1 MHMRFDDEKQRAAAS
16 PDGLAAYPGGALLE
30 VVLLAAVPLAMG
42 LALVAGFAQTALL
55 MLLVVT
61 VVLALFFAGY
71 EAGRPAL
78 RQIMPTL
85 VLSALAAAGRILF
98 AVVPDFKPVSAI
110 AIIAGATLGRR
121 NGFMV
126 GALAALAS
134 NFFFG
139 QGMWSPW
146 QMYAWGMVGYLGGV
160 LASAGVFDNRAT
172 GKPRMVALVTCGL
185 ASGALYGVIINA
197 YGVLGFVRPF
207 TWPGALAYVAASL
220 PFDVIHGVATAV
232 FLAVLYGPWTRRIN
246 RVVRKYGLRG

>member
-1 MHMRFDDEKQRAAAS
+1 MYMRFDDEKQRAAAS

-98 AVVPDFKPVSAI
+98 AAVPDFKPVSAI

-160 LASAGVFDNRAT
+160 LESAGVFDNRAT

>member
-1 MHMRFDDEKQRAAAS
+1 MYMRFDDEKQRAAAS

-85 VLSALAAAGRILF
+85 VLSALAA
-98 AVVPDFKPVSAI
+98 I

-172 GKPRMVALVTCGL
+172 GKPRMVTLVTCGL

-207 TWPGALAYVAASL
+207 TWPGALTYVASFTVWRPRCFLRSCMARGRAAS
-220 PFDVIHGVATAV
+220 TAWRANTACV
-232 FLAVLYGPWTRRIN
+232 GRLISCKHRM
-246 RVVRKYGLRG
+246 

>member
-98 AVVPDFKPVSAI
+98 AAVPDFKPVSAI

-246 RVVRKYGLRG
+246 RVARKYGLRG

>member
-98 AVVPDFKPVSAI
+98 AAVPDFKPVSAI

-246 RVVRKYGLRG
+246 RVVCKYGLRG

>member
-30 VVLLAAVPLAMG
+30 LVLLAAVPFAMG

-98 AVVPDFKPVSAI
+98 AAVPDFKPVSAI

>member
-98 AVVPDFKPVSAI
+98 AAVPDFKPVSAI

-185 ASGALYGVIINA
+185 ASGGLYGVIINA

>member
-98 AVVPDFKPVSAI
+98 AAVPDFKPVSAI

-121 NGFMV
+121 SGFMV

>member
-1 MHMRFDDEKQRAAAS
+1 MYMRFDDEKQRAAAS

-98 AVVPDFKPVSAI
+98 AAVPDFKPVSAI

-246 RVVRKYGLRG
+246 RVARKYGLRG

>member
-1 MHMRFDDEKQRAAAS
+1 MHMRFDDERQRAAAS

-98 AVVPDFKPVSAI
+98 AAVPDFKPVSAI

-246 RVVRKYGLRG
+246 RVARKYGLRG